1 MTSDDYDAVF
11 DLWSRCTGIGLGT
24 SDTRPAITAYL
35 ARNAGMSAVAVKD
48 ADAERDASARLPL
61 GAVLCGH
68 DGRRGTL
75 HHLAVEPAHRRQGV
89 ARALVSWCITA
100 LADAGIDKCN
110 IFLWRDNADGEGF
123 WLREGWSTRPDIMLV
138 QRFTRGVS

>member
-1 MTSDDYDAVF
+1 MTSGDYDAVF
-11 DLWSRCTGIGLGT
+11 ALWSRCTGIGLGT

-35 ARNAGMSAVAVKD
+35 ARNPGMSAVAVKD
-48 ADAERDASARLPL
+48 PSLL

-75 HHLAVEPAHRRQGV
+75 HHLAVEPAHRREGI

-110 IFLWRDNADGEGF
+110 IFLWRNNADGEGF
-123 WLREGWSTRPDIMLV
+123 WLREGWSPRPDIILV
-138 QRFTRGVS
+138 QRFTHGAS